1 VEKFLKQAGE
11 FLRALSVNQ
20 RMLLGAAAVL
30 VVAMLGIFVK
40 LTEKADFKTLYSG
53 LAGPDAQAVVQRL
66 AAKNIPYEVS
76 TDGTSVSVPADQLDK
91 TRLDLAAEGMPQTG
105 RLGFELFD
113 KPNWA
118 GSDFA
123 EQVNYQ
129 RALEGELERT
139 IQTLGNVESVRVHL
153 VLPHESLF
161 SDRERLA
168 KAAVVMKLRGGGL
181 SDDQVNA
188 VTHLV
193 ASAVDNLAPE
203 NVTLI
208 GADGRTPLVAK
219 GRDPARG
226 AYASVELET
235 SMAEKLIATLTPVL
249 GPDHVKASVT
259 LAYDQSSGDTTQEIY
274 DPTNPVLLTDQV
286 QEERFGG
293 SPPAGIPGTPS
304 NVPSAPPNTGAKSA
318 GAGAAATGVGAT
330 PTATAGAGGAAAPAT
345 ATPAPGTPAATAA
358 AAAEPLA
365 PGAVAGVPGA
375 AGTTPAGQ
383 SAAAQ
388 AANVA
393 GKASGAN
400 SPNPMISISSESD
413 GQRSESRTFA
423 VSKTLRHIT
432 DPAGR
437 IQKIAAAVLVDDF
450 VEVKDEKGKTSEMRR
465 KRTPEEMKQIEE
477 LAKAA
482 IGFDAVRGDALS
494 VQNVSFVN
502 APIEK
507 TIPPAIVERVRV
519 IAEKWIWLGR
529 YVLLLALFGIV
540 YMLVLRPVKEQLMKS
555 FQQAGT
561 PMPALAGD
569 AVAELSPQEMAALSE
584 AQLREDLGRS
594 NSDVERVIRLKK
606 HLTDKVK
613 REPAQASLLIRQWI
627 NEEKKV

>member
-1 VEKFLKQAGE
+1 VEKFFKQVVE
-11 FLRALSVNQ
+11 FLRALTFNQ
-20 RMLLGAAAVL
+20 RVLLGVGVVLVAAVL
-30 VVAMLGIFVK
+30 TIFVK
-40 LTEKADFKTLYSG
+40 LTEKADYKTLYSG
-53 LAGPDAQAVVQRL
+53 LAAPDEQAIVQRL
-66 AAKNIPYEVS
+66 SAKNIPYQVS
-76 TDGTSVSVPADQLDK
+76 TDGASVSVPADQLDK
-91 TRLDLAAEGMPQTG
+91 VRLDLAAEGMPQTG

-226 AYASVELET
+226 AFASVELEAG
-235 SMAEKLIATLTPVL
+235 MAEKLVATLTPVVGL
-249 GPDHVKASVT
+249 GHVKASVT

-293 SPPAGIPGTPS
+293 SPAAGVPGTPS
-304 NVPSAPPNTGAKSA
+304 NVPGAPANSATKSP
-318 GAGAAATGVGAT
+318 GAGAAATAT
-330 PTATAGAGGAAAPAT
+330 PAAPVPGTPAAVAAAA
-345 ATPAPGTPAATAA
+345 AAAVAAAAGTPAPGTA
-358 AAAEPLA
+358 
-365 PGAVAGVPGA
+365 PGA
-375 AGTTPAGQ
+375 AGAAPAVGADGQ
-383 SAAAQ
+383 P
-388 AANVA
+388 VYVG
-393 GKASGAN
+393 GKASQTI
-400 SPNPMISISSESD
+400 SSNPMISISSESD
-413 GQRSESRTFA
+413 GQHSESRTFA
-423 VSKTLRHIT
+423 VSKTTRHIS

-450 VEVKDEKGKTSEMRR
+450 VEVKDEKGKSTETRR
-465 KRTPEEMKQIEE
+465 KRTPEEMKQIED

-482 IGFDAVRGDALS
+482 IGFDAVRGDVLS

-507 TIPPAIVERVRV
+507 TIPPAIVERIRV

-529 YVLLLALFGIV
+529 YVVLLLLFGIV
-540 YMLVLRPVKEQLMKS
+540 YLLVLRPVKDRLMKS
-555 FQQAGT
+555 FEQAAAK
-561 PMPALAGD
+561 PALAG
-569 AVAELSPQEMAALSE
+569 ASLENLTPQELAAL
-584 AQLREDLGRS
+584 AQDQLQQDLGKTS
-594 NSDVERVIRLKK
+594 SDVERVVRLKK
-606 HLTDKVK
+606 HLTEKVK
-613 REPAQASLLIRQWI
+613 HDPAQASLLIRQWI
-627 NEEKKV
+627 NEEKNA

>member
-235 SMAEKLIATLTPVL
+235 SMAEKLIATLTPVV

-365 PGAVAGVPGA
+365 PGAVAGAPGA

-482 IGFDAVRGDALS
+482 IGFDAVRGDVLS

>member
-1 VEKFLKQAGE
+1 MEKFLRQAGE
-11 FLRALSVNQ
+11 FLRALSFNQ
-20 RMLLGAAAVL
+20 RMLLGVSAIL
-30 VVAMLGIFVK
+30 VVAMLGLFVK

-76 TDGTSVSVPADQLDK
+76 SDGTSVSVPADVLDK

-181 SDDQVNA
+181 SDDEVNA

-219 GRDPARG
+219 GHDPEHG
-226 AYASVELET
+226 AYASVELEAG
-235 SMAEKLIATLTPVL
+235 MAEKLVATLTPVV

-274 DPTNPVLLTDQV
+274 DPSNPVLLTDQV

-293 SPPAGIPGTPS
+293 TPAAGVPGTPS
-304 NVPSAPPNTGAKSA
+304 NVPSAPPNAGGKNS
-318 GAGAAATGVGAT
+318 GAGAAATGAAAKPAVAAAT
-330 PTATAGAGGAAAPAT
+330 PP
-345 ATPAPGTPAATAA
+345 PAPGTPAAAA
-358 AAAEPLA
+358 AAAAAALA
-365 PGAVAGVPGA
+365 PGATPGA
-375 AGTTPAGQ
+375 AGGAPGTTTPAGT
-383 SAAAQ
+383 A
-388 AANVA
+388 VA
-393 GKASGAN
+393 GQLLNAAGKTSGTG

-423 VSKTLRHIT
+423 VSKTLRHVT

-437 IQKIAAAVLVDDF
+437 IQKIAAAVLVDDV
-450 VEVKDEKGKTSEMRR
+450 VEVKDEKGKSSETRR
-465 KRTPEEMKQIEE
+465 KRTPEEMKQIED

-482 IGFDAVRGDALS
+482 IGFDAARGDVLS

-502 APIEK
+502 APVEK
-507 TIPPAIVERVRV
+507 IVPPAIVERVRV
-519 IAEKWIWLGR
+519 VAEKWIWLGR
-529 YVLLLALFGIV
+529 YVVLLLLFAII
-540 YMLVLRPVKEQLMKS
+540 YLLVLRPVKEQLLKS
-555 FQQAGT
+555 FQLAAA
-561 PMPALAGD
+561 PSPALAG
-569 AVAELSPQEMAALSE
+569 AEMENLLTPQEQAALAE
-584 AQLREDLGRS
+584 QQLREDLGRT

-613 REPAQASLLIRQWI
+613 REPVQASLLIRQWI
-627 NEEKKV
+627 NEEKKP

>member
-1 VEKFLKQAGE
+1 VEKFFKQVVE
-11 FLRALSVNQ
+11 FLRALTFNQ
-20 RMLLGAAAVL
+20 RVLLGFGVVLVAAVL
-30 VVAMLGIFVK
+30 TIFVK
-40 LTEKADFKTLYSG
+40 LTEKADYKTLYSG
-53 LAGPDAQAVVQRL
+53 LGAPDEQAIVQRL
-66 AAKNIPYEVS
+66 SAKNIPYQVS
-76 TDGTSVSVPADQLDK
+76 TDGASVSVPADQLDK
-91 TRLDLAAEGMPQTG
+91 VRLDLAAEGMPQTG

-226 AYASVELET
+226 AFASVELEAG
-235 SMAEKLIATLTPVL
+235 MAEKLVATLTPVVGL
-249 GPDHVKASVT
+249 DHVKASVT

-293 SPPAGIPGTPS
+293 SPAAGVPGTPS
-304 NVPSAPPNTGAKSA
+304 NVPGAPANSATKSP
-318 GAGAAATGVGAT
+318 GAGAAATAT
-330 PTATAGAGGAAAPAT
+330 PAAPVPGTPAAVAAAA
-345 ATPAPGTPAATAA
+345 AAAVAAAAGTPAPGTA
-358 AAAEPLA
+358 
-365 PGAVAGVPGA
+365 PGA
-375 AGTTPAGQ
+375 AGAAPAVGADGQ
-383 SAAAQ
+383 P
-388 AANVA
+388 VYVG
-393 GKASGAN
+393 GKASQTI
-400 SPNPMISISSESD
+400 SSNPMISISSESD
-413 GQRSESRTFA
+413 GQHSESRTFA
-423 VSKTLRHIT
+423 VSKTTRHIS

-450 VEVKDEKGKTSEMRR
+450 VEVKDEKGKSTETRR
-465 KRTPEEMKQIEE
+465 KRTPEEMKQIED

-482 IGFDAVRGDALS
+482 IGFDAVRGDVLS

-507 TIPPAIVERVRV
+507 TIPPAIVERIRV

-529 YVLLLALFGIV
+529 YVVLLLLFGIV
-540 YMLVLRPVKEQLMKS
+540 YLLVLRPVKDRLMKS
-555 FQQAGT
+555 FEQAAAK
-561 PMPALAGD
+561 PALAG
-569 AVAELSPQEMAALSE
+569 ASLENLTPQELAALSQD
-584 AQLREDLGRS
+584 QLQEDLGKS
-594 NSDVERVIRLKK
+594 SSDVERVVRLKK
-606 HLTDKVK
+606 HLTEKVK
-613 REPAQASLLIRQWI
+613 HDPAQASLLIRQWI
-627 NEEKKV
+627 NEEKNA

>member
-1 VEKFLKQAGE
+1 VEKFFKQVVE
-11 FLRALSVNQ
+11 FLRALTFNQ
-20 RMLLGAAAVL
+20 RVLLGVGVVLVAAVL
-30 VVAMLGIFVK
+30 TIFVK
-40 LTEKADFKTLYSG
+40 LTEKADYKTLYSG
-53 LAGPDAQAVVQRL
+53 LAAPDEQAIVQRL
-66 AAKNIPYEVS
+66 SAKNIPYQVS
-76 TDGTSVSVPADQLDK
+76 TDGASVSVPADQLDK
-91 TRLDLAAEGMPQTG
+91 VRLDLAAEGMPQTG

-226 AYASVELET
+226 AFASVELEAG
-235 SMAEKLIATLTPVL
+235 MAEKLVATLTPVVGL
-249 GPDHVKASVT
+249 DHVKASVT

-293 SPPAGIPGTPS
+293 SPAAGVPGTPS
-304 NVPSAPPNTGAKSA
+304 NVPGAPANSATKSP
-318 GAGAAATGVGAT
+318 GAGAAATAT
-330 PTATAGAGGAAAPAT
+330 PAA
-345 ATPAPGTPAATAA
+345 PAPGTPAAVAA
-358 AAAEPLA
+358 AAAAAVAAAAGTPA
-365 PGAVAGVPGA
+365 PGTAPGA
-375 AGTTPAGQ
+375 AGAAPAVGADGQ
-383 SAAAQ
+383 P
-388 AANVA
+388 VYVG
-393 GKASGAN
+393 GKASQTI
-400 SPNPMISISSESD
+400 SSNPMISISSESD
-413 GQRSESRTFA
+413 GQHSESRTFA
-423 VSKTLRHIT
+423 VSKTTRHIS

-450 VEVKDEKGKTSEMRR
+450 VEVKDEKGKSTETRR
-465 KRTPEEMKQIEE
+465 KRTPEEMKQIED

-482 IGFDAVRGDALS
+482 IGFDAVRGDVLS

-507 TIPPAIVERVRV
+507 TIPPAIVERIRV

-529 YVLLLALFGIV
+529 YVVLLLLFGIV
-540 YMLVLRPVKEQLMKS
+540 YLLVLRPVKDRLMKS
-555 FQQAGT
+555 FEQAAAK
-561 PMPALAGD
+561 PALAG
-569 AVAELSPQEMAALSE
+569 ASLENLTPQELAAL
-584 AQLREDLGRS
+584 AQDQLQQDLGKTS
-594 NSDVERVIRLKK
+594 SDVERVVRLKK
-606 HLTDKVK
+606 HLTEKVK
-613 REPAQASLLIRQWI
+613 HDPAQASLLIRQWI
-627 NEEKKV
+627 NEEKNA

>member
-11 FLRALSVNQ
+11 FLRALTLNQ
-20 RMLLGAAAVL
+20 KMLLGVGAVL
-30 VVAMLGIFVK
+30 VAVVLGTFVK

-161 SDRERLA
+161 SDRERVA
-168 KAAVVMKLRGGGL
+168 KAAVVMKLRGGNL
-181 SDDQVNA
+181 SDDEVNA

-219 GRDPARG
+219 GHDPAHG
-226 AYASVELET
+226 TFASVELET
-235 SMAEKLIATLTPVL
+235 GLAEKLVATLTPVV
-249 GPDHVKASVT
+249 GADHVKASVT

-286 QEERFGG
+286 QEERFEG
-293 SPPAGIPGTPS
+293 SPAAGVPGTPS
-304 NVPSAPPNTGAKSA
+304 NVPSAPPSTGAKSP
-318 GAGAAATGVGAT
+318 GAGAAAT
-330 PTATAGAGGAAAPAT
+330 AAP
-345 ATPAPGTPAATAA
+345 ATPAPGTPAAVAA
-358 AAAEPLA
+358 AATAA
-365 PGAVAGVPGA
+365 PGAA
-375 AGTTPAGQ
+375 AGTTAAGQAPAGQ
-383 SAAAQ
+383 ATT
-388 AANVA
+388 VA
-393 GKASGAN
+393 GKSSPAG

-413 GQRSESRTFA
+413 GQHSESRTFA
-423 VSKTLRHIT
+423 VSKTLRHVT

-450 VEVKDEKGKTSEMRR
+450 VEVKDEKGKSTETRR
-465 KRTPEEMKQIEE
+465 KRTPEEMKQIED

-482 IGFDAVRGDALS
+482 IGFDATRGDVLS

-507 TIPPAIVERVRV
+507 IVPPAIIERIRV
-519 IAEKWIWLGR
+519 VAEKWIWLGR
-529 YVLLLALFGIV
+529 YVVLLLLFGIV
-540 YMLVLRPVKEQLMKS
+540 YMLVLRPVKDQLMKS
-555 FQQAGT
+555 FAQHAAA
-561 PMPALAGD
+561 PAAALAAGAQD
-569 AVAELSPQEMAALSE
+569 GFSAQELSALSQE
-584 AQLREDLGRS
+584 QLQAELGRS
-594 NSDVERVIRLKK
+594 SSDVERVIRLKK
-606 HLTDKVK
+606 HLTEKVK
-613 REPAQASLLIRQWI
+613 KEPAQASLLIRQWI
-627 NEEKKV
+627 NEEKKA